1 MKWRCSSIGKLMTAS
16 RTKSDVLSQTAK
28 SYIESIADND
38 FYGLKGEMSP
48 TPAMIKGTDMEHESI
63 NLVNS
68 IFFTSHVKNTER
80 LNNEWITGEADIVTD
95 TSIIDIKTS
104 WSLDTFPKI
113 PEKAYD
119 ALYEWQVR
127 SYMWL
132 YNKQY
137 AQVIFCMID
146 TPDYLLNQW
155 AVLELHKVSHID
167 AEKRITVLNYE
178 RDLEMEEQI
187 KQKIHYANEYY
198 VTYIN
203 QLNNKKNG
211 Q

>member
-16 RTKSDVLSQTAK
+16 KSKSDPLSQTAK
-28 SYIESIADND
+28 SYIETIANND
-38 FYGLKGEMSP
+38 FYGIKGEIAP
-48 TPAMIKGTDMEHESI
+48 TPAMTKGIDMENESI
-63 NLVNS
+63 KLVNS
-68 IFFTSHVKNTER
+68 IFFTQYTKNTER
-80 LNNEWITGEADIVTD
+80 MHNEWLTGEADIVTD

-104 WSLDTFPKI
+104 WSLETFPKI
-113 PEKAYD
+113 SEKAYD
-119 ALYEWQVR
+119 PLYEWQVR
-127 SYMWL
+127 GYMHL
-132 YNKQY
+132 YNKEY

-155 AVLELHKVSHID
+155 SVLEIHKVGHID
-167 AEKRITVLNYE
+167 PEKRITVLTFE
-178 RDLEMEEQI
+178 RDKDKEDEI

-203 QLNNKKNG
+203 KLNNKKNG